1 LKRCKG
7 SRCFLLVALI
17 LDESKCACSCVSNF
31 LLEREA
37 IIVRSFELVQRGM
50 IHHPRIAIA
59 MMVAGLLA
67 QADVQRVDGRE
78 INAQNEEE

>member
-1 LKRCKG
+1 
-7 SRCFLLVALI
+7 
-17 LDESKCACSCVSNF
+17 
-31 LLEREA
+31 
-37 IIVRSFELVQRGM
+37 M

-78 INAQNEEE
+78 INAQNEEEQYGSEAVCHSSVKLEYEGRECEVECQKM